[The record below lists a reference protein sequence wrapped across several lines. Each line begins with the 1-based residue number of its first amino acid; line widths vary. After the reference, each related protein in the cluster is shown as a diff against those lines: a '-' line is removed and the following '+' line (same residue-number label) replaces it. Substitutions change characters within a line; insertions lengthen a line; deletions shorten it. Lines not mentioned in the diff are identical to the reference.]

1 MPKQR
6 NTYRVFWS
14 PEGRQIATVEARDA
28 RSAKRKAPKPYRK
41 FLGEIYVE
49 LVGCTNLLVKQEENY
64 VR

>member
-49 LVGCTNLLVKQEENY
+49 EVKTCKQEANVE
-64 VR
+64 VKS

>member
-49 LVGCTNLLVKQEENY
+49 EVKACKQEANVE
-64 VR
+64 VKS